1 MFKFYFLDDDIEH
14 NTSFQAKLCIMIISP
29 FSSSHFA
36 IQIFPIDELR
46 SQKKPDILMTVA
58 GFFRKYSVGC
68 ILNYVRL
75 VIIMKYPVYIYSYS
89 CSSALRSVRSQHNV

>member
-1 MFKFYFLDDDIEH
+1 
-14 NTSFQAKLCIMIISP
+14 
-29 FSSSHFA
+29 
-36 IQIFPIDELR
+36 
-46 SQKKPDILMTVA
+46 MTVA

-75 VIIMKYPVYIYSYS
+75 VFIMKYPVYKYGYS